1 MTAAGPGTG
10 TEPSSFAG
18 TGGQARPGD
27 SGARH
32 AAGGSLAPAGIALL
46 VALTITWGV
55 NWPMMKLAL
64 AEVPPWTFRSLCLMI
79 GGSALLVLARASGGP
94 LTVATRRLP
103 ALCLVSLFNITGWHL
118 FSAYA
123 LLYTGS
129 GRAAIIGY
137 TMPLW
142 ASLLSLWVFHARPTA
157 RQLAALLLGLAAL
170 VLLMVKDF
178 GALGAAPTGALLM
191 LGASLSWAIGT
202 VLVKK
207 FAWDHLAITALTG
220 WQQLIGGAPIVIGWW
235 LLEPVPDL
243 TALSLPAALGVA
255 YAVFVAMIFCQTA
268 FFKLLSLLPAHV
280 AAISVLPVPVVG
292 VVSSAMILAEPVGL
306 AEIAALT
313 LVVLGLFLLIRPADR

>member
-1 MTAAGPGTG
+1 MTAADPGTG
-10 TEPSSFAG
+10 TEPRVG
-18 TGGQARPGD
+18 TGAQRRPVED
-27 SGARH
+27 GASQ
-32 AAGGSLAPAGIALL
+32 AAGGALAPAGIVFL

-94 LTVATRRLP
+94 LTVAAHRLP

-142 ASLLSLWVFHARPTA
+142 AALLSIWVLHARPTA
-157 RQLAALLLGLAAL
+157 RQIAALLLGLAAL
-170 VLLMVKDF
+170 ALLMVKDF
-178 GALGAAPTGALLM
+178 GALGGAPTGALLM
-191 LGASLSWAIGT
+191 LGASLCWAIGT

-207 FAWDHLAITALTG
+207 FAWDRLAITALTG

-243 TALSLPAALGVA
+243 TALSLPAALGLA

-268 FFKLLSLLPAHV
+268 FFKLLILLPAHD

-306 AEIAALT
+306 AELAALT
-313 LVVLGLFLLIRPADR
+313 LVVGGLFLLIRPADR